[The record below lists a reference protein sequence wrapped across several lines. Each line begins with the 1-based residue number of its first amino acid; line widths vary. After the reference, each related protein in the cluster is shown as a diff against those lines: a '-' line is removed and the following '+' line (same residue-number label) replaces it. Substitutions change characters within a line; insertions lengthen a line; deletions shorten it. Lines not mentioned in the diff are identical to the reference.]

1 MNTISTRRNRF
12 SLDELYS
19 VSVRLCIGTMLA
31 GIVVWGSPA
40 LAQQRSID
48 TPKIEQPRQGG
59 GTGTPFNLTSIF
71 NALKN
76 LVAIDPP
83 QPPPTL
89 HKQATNVS
97 STSGGN
103 YTIDWVVQY
112 ANNTG
117 VTQPNV
123 TVTDGPLATIIP
135 SSLQQPLGWTGATNL
150 FPPVDNFAK
159 WTGTSVAPQG
169 VMTAPFPAPLSSS
182 IAISGSGDGYQPIPY
197 TRVSAPSGPRIYMMN
212 HHLAPGAA
220 SFKCVD
226 LTTGMS
232 CPGWGTGKTL
242 PAGDGSTN
250 SSETTNI
257 NMEYVIDNGKI
268 YYASRGPA
276 GIGIGCVNLETDTQC
291 GFTQFG
297 PMVPGI
303 LIHGP
308 WRIGNELYAAA
319 HDGALYCANLST
331 GMLPCVGGNFKI
343 PSSTITINVSPA
355 LLTPYPHNFGGRLAG
370 KVLGSKLYI
379 TSIKGALKYTNCF
392 DATTKTACWSTTA
405 PSIGSAPYSFS
416 NGPIYNVSNYFYYNP
431 SGIAV
436 ALCTMR
442 SSVLQE
448 CVDTV
453 TGAQKIGLPTVLPGL
468 NLFPALALGAGLE
481 TMAAGKTYF
490 VASHSQGDNR
500 DDAWC
505 WNWATQSACSSG
517 PLGKI
522 ATGPFN
528 AQNYG
533 SNIDDQG
540 CIWAYGHNKKLWHFD
555 PNNLDPQT
563 GLAKPCNADPGK
575 FRMVFQ
581 PLQYC
586 SGPKPF
592 HWTSVAV
599 TGAPLANYSKFIVRV
614 LNSSSNAVLFTKDLI
629 ASNTTLA
636 DISSV
641 DAQTLSTT
649 LKIEIEYTAHPGMG
663 TTDHPVLEVHYNAP
677 PLEFCFKST
686 HTCQQGKITNTVKTP
701 DLANPGQDITVTVA
715 VDLPQSCGDTIPACG
730 QPGQPDCPCQTCGTA
745 STPPC
750 PVCGQAGQPPCPA
763 CGQAGQPPCP
773 PPTCI
778 PGTPGCTS
786 GTLCLPGDP
795 ACTPVIITAVCLT
808 GFCPDKPPQSVPS
821 EYELPKIACV
831 RKPKPTN
838 EVPKKVLVKPKPQS
852 ITTTPVVTSPSIAK
866 PKPKS
871 KPRVKPLAEED
882 DCK

>member
-1 MNTISTRRNRF
+1 MNTSSSLLSRF
-12 SLDELYS
+12 SQYPLYS
-19 VSVRLCIGTMLA
+19 VGVRLCIGTILA
-31 GIVVWGSPA
+31 GSVVWGSPA
-40 LAQQRSID
+40 LAQPGAIA

-59 GTGTPFNLTSIF
+59 GIGNPFNLTGLFS
-71 NALKN
+71 ALKN
-76 LVAIDPP
+76 LVAVNPP
-83 QPPPTL
+83 KQPPTL
-89 HKQATNVS
+89 QKQASNVS

-123 TVTDGPLATIIP
+123 TVIDGPIATILP
-135 SSLQQPLGWTGATNL
+135 ASLQQPLGWTGTTNSTA
-150 FPPVDNFAK
+150 PVDNYAK
-159 WTGTSVAPQG
+159 WSGTSVAPHG

-197 TRVSAPSGPRIYMMN
+197 TKVSAPSGPRIYIMN
-212 HHLAPGAA
+212 HHEAPGVA

-232 CPGWGTGKTL
+232 CVGWGTGKTL
-242 PAGDGSTN
+242 PAGDGSAN
-250 SSETTNI
+250 QSETTNT
-257 NMEYVIDNGKI
+257 NMEYVIDNGNI
-268 YYASRGPA
+268 YYASQGPA
-276 GIGIGCVNLETDTQC
+276 GIGIGCVNLETDTKC
-291 GFTQFG
+291 GFTPFG
-297 PMVPGI
+297 PKVPGI
-303 LIHGP
+303 FIHGP

-319 HDGALYCANLST
+319 YDGALYCANLSS
-331 GMLPCVGGNFKI
+331 GMLPCVGSNFKI
-343 PSSTITINVSPA
+343 PSSTLKIHVTSP
-355 LLTPYPHNFGGRLAG
+355 LGQTWGGRLAG
-370 KVLGSKLYI
+370 KVLGTKLYI
-379 TSIKGALKYTNCF
+379 TSLNGALKYTNCF
-392 DATTKTACWSTTA
+392 DATTKTACWNT
-405 PSIGSAPYSFS
+405 SAPTPGSSPYNFS
-416 NGPIYNVSNYFYYNP
+416 NGSIYNVSNFFYYNP
-431 SGIAV
+431 SGIVV

-442 SSVLQE
+442 KTPAAQL

-453 TGAQKIGLPTVLPGL
+453 TGAQTSGLPMVLPGL
-468 NLFPALALGAGLE
+468 NLGAGLE

-490 VASHSQGDNR
+490 VGSLAQGDTR
-500 DDAWC
+500 DGAWC
-505 WNWATQSACSSG
+505 WNWSTQSTCSSG
-517 PLGKI
+517 LLGAI
-522 ATGPFN
+522 AAGATS

-533 SNIDDQG
+533 SNIDNQG
-540 CIWAYGHNKKLWHFD
+540 CIWAYGHTSKLWHFD

-575 FRMVFQ
+575 FRTLFQ

-641 DAQTLSTT
+641 DAQTLSNT

-663 TTDHPVLEVHYNAP
+663 TTDHPMLEVHYNAP

-795 ACTPVIITAVCLT
+795 ACTPIIITAVCLT
-808 GFCPDKPPQSVPS
+808 GFCPDKPSQSVPS

-838 EVPKKVLVKPKPQS
+838 EVPKKVLVKPKPKS